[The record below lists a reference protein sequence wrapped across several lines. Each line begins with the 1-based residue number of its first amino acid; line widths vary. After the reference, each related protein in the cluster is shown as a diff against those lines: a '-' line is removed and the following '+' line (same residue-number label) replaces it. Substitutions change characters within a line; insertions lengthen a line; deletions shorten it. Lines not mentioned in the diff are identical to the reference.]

1 MDGSVMMDVIIN
13 NIIAL
18 VGMITG
24 GGILFY
30 RQNKIGKKID
40 NESRLSEEWRKLYDN
55 SRKEEQVKENEINML
70 TDKITGLCNELT
82 DTRGR
87 VSKLELAA
95 DLNKIYICK
104 TKNCEKR
111 DPPSGF

>member
-1 MDGSVMMDVIIN
+1 MMMDVIIN
-13 NIIAL
+13 NIISL
-18 VGMITG
+18 VGLITG
-24 GGILFY
+24 GGVLFY
-30 RQNKIGKKID
+30 RQNKISKKIE
-40 NESRLSEEWRKLYDN
+40 NESRQSEEWRKLYDN
-55 SRKEEQVKENEINML
+55 SRKEEQMKEDEIKML
-70 TDKITGLCNELT
+70 TDKITGLYNELT

-111 DPPSGF
+111 DPKSGY

>member
-1 MDGSVMMDVIIN
+1 MVDIILN
-13 NIIAL
+13 SIITIAGL
-18 VGMITG
+18 ITG

-30 RQNKIGKKID
+30 RQNKISKKIE
-40 NESRLSEEWRKLYDN
+40 NESRQSEEWRKLYDN
-55 SRKEEQVKENEINML
+55 SRKEEQMKENEINML
-70 TDKITGLCNELT
+70 TDKITGLYNELT
-82 DTRGR
+82 DTRSR

-111 DPPSGF
+111 DPQNGF

>member
-1 MDGSVMMDVIIN
+1 MMMDVIIN
-13 NIIAL
+13 NIISL
-18 VGMITG
+18 VGLITG

-70 TDKITGLCNELT
+70 TDKVMGLCNELT

-87 VSKLELAA
+87 VSKLELEAE
-95 DLNKIYICK
+95 LNKIYICK